1 MKETLICSLE
11 KHNIYYLSDANVS
24 FYILVPY
31 KEYDNTNIS
40 IRLKSNYDSYDLT
53 KNSLEV
59 VTNELIN
66 YYKNLDNYNITLIL
80 PVFYNNI
87 LDRIR
92 VVEDLEM
99 YQMVDRYL
107 GVIFN
112 NAYIF
117 LTKNNVKVNNSIYV
131 INNDSFKKFT
141 NWFVSRY
148 NNRIEYKTIL
158 DLVKDNGSYSNYN
171 VIETPNMNFVVGK
184 NTEPTIE
191 KTVEMELETFD
202 NLAKKT
208 IEEEKKK
215 EENKYIKF
223 IKNLYNSRRGRAILF
238 FVFYFVFFLVL
249 ISIIRTN
256 YSSNNHINI
265 SNDNKVNTEYKLD
278 GIESGNYHFTREE
291 NINGIITKFTGDKSD
306 EKTEGIMTSNNIFYS
321 YFIYD
326 NINLI
331 KTIDKYEVTSEL
343 YHFNN
348 ITDDNNISRILKKA
362 TLISKTEYETG
373 NILYN
378 YEITTNTINKIVNGK
393 EIDIADIPN
402 KIALETNEEDEVIK
416 ITYDLSS
423 YATYINNISTTITI
437 AIDYSNFNEI
447 KDIEIPER

>member
-1 MKETLICSLE
+1 MK
-11 KHNIYYLSDANVS
+11 
-24 FYILVPY
+24 
-31 KEYDNTNIS
+31 
-40 IRLKSNYDSYDLT
+40 
-53 KNSLEV
+53 
-59 VTNELIN
+59 
-66 YYKNLDNYNITLIL
+66 
-80 PVFYNNI
+80 
-87 LDRIR
+87 
-92 VVEDLEM
+92 
-99 YQMVDRYL
+99 
-107 GVIFN
+107 
-112 NAYIF
+112 
-117 LTKNNVKVNNSIYV
+117 
-131 INNDSFKKFT
+131 
-141 NWFVSRY
+141 
-148 NNRIEYKTIL
+148 
-158 DLVKDNGSYSNYN
+158 
-171 VIETPNMNFVVGK
+171 
-184 NTEPTIE
+184 
-191 KTVEMELETFD
+191 
-202 NLAKKT
+202 
-208 IEEEKKK
+208 EEKKK

-238 FVFYFVFFLVL
+238 FVFYFVFFFVL
-249 ISIIRTN
+249 ISLIRTN

-291 NINGIITKFTGDKSD
+291 NINGIITKFTGDKSE

>member
-99 YQMVDRYL
+99 YQIVDRYL

-112 NAYIF
+112 NAYMF

-131 INNDSFKKFT
+131 INNDSFKTFT

-158 DLVKDNGSYSNYN
+158 ELVKQSDNFNNYDM
-171 VIETPNMNFVVGK
+171 IETPSINFVVGK
-184 NTEPTIE
+184 NEEPKLD
-191 KTVEMELETFD
+191 KTVEMETETF
-202 NLAKKT
+202 NSMT
-208 IEEEKKK
+208 REITF
-215 EENKYIKF
+215 EENKNKVIPKDVKTNQGFVSYILLGFISFGISLLLLYLF
-223 IKNLYNSRRGRAILF
+223 IK
-238 FVFYFVFFLVL
+238 
-249 ISIIRTN
+249 
-256 YSSNNHINI
+256 
-265 SNDNKVNTEYKLD
+265 
-278 GIESGNYHFTREE
+278 
-291 NINGIITKFTGDKSD
+291 
-306 EKTEGIMTSNNIFYS
+306 
-321 YFIYD
+321 
-326 NINLI
+326 
-331 KTIDKYEVTSEL
+331 
-343 YHFNN
+343 
-348 ITDDNNISRILKKA
+348 
-362 TLISKTEYETG
+362 
-373 NILYN
+373 
-378 YEITTNTINKIVNGK
+378 
-393 EIDIADIPN
+393 
-402 KIALETNEEDEVIK
+402 
-416 ITYDLSS
+416 
-423 YATYINNISTTITI
+423 
-437 AIDYSNFNEI
+437 
-447 KDIEIPER
+447 

>member
-1 MKETLICSLE
+1 MK
-11 KHNIYYLSDANVS
+11 
-24 FYILVPY
+24 
-31 KEYDNTNIS
+31 
-40 IRLKSNYDSYDLT
+40 
-53 KNSLEV
+53 
-59 VTNELIN
+59 
-66 YYKNLDNYNITLIL
+66 
-80 PVFYNNI
+80 
-87 LDRIR
+87 
-92 VVEDLEM
+92 
-99 YQMVDRYL
+99 
-107 GVIFN
+107 
-112 NAYIF
+112 
-117 LTKNNVKVNNSIYV
+117 
-131 INNDSFKKFT
+131 
-141 NWFVSRY
+141 
-148 NNRIEYKTIL
+148 
-158 DLVKDNGSYSNYN
+158 
-171 VIETPNMNFVVGK
+171 
-184 NTEPTIE
+184 
-191 KTVEMELETFD
+191 
-202 NLAKKT
+202 
-208 IEEEKKK
+208 EEKKK

-223 IKNLYNSRRGRAILF
+223 IKNLYNSRRGRAVLF
-238 FVFYFVFFLVL
+238 FVFYFVFFFVL
-249 ISIIRTN
+249 ISLIRTN

-265 SNDNKVNTEYKLD
+265 SNDSKVNAEYKLD

-331 KTIDKYEVTSEL
+331 KTTDKYEVTSEL

-362 TLISKTEYETG
+362 TVISKTEYETG

-378 YEITTNTINKIVNGK
+378 YEIATNTINKIVNGK

-423 YATYINNISTTITI
+423 YATYINNISTTVTI

>member
-1 MKETLICSLE
+1 MK
-11 KHNIYYLSDANVS
+11 
-24 FYILVPY
+24 
-31 KEYDNTNIS
+31 
-40 IRLKSNYDSYDLT
+40 
-53 KNSLEV
+53 
-59 VTNELIN
+59 
-66 YYKNLDNYNITLIL
+66 
-80 PVFYNNI
+80 
-87 LDRIR
+87 
-92 VVEDLEM
+92 
-99 YQMVDRYL
+99 
-107 GVIFN
+107 
-112 NAYIF
+112 
-117 LTKNNVKVNNSIYV
+117 
-131 INNDSFKKFT
+131 
-141 NWFVSRY
+141 
-148 NNRIEYKTIL
+148 
-158 DLVKDNGSYSNYN
+158 
-171 VIETPNMNFVVGK
+171 
-184 NTEPTIE
+184 
-191 KTVEMELETFD
+191 
-202 NLAKKT
+202 
-208 IEEEKKK
+208 EEKKK

-238 FVFYFVFFLVL
+238 FVFYFVFFFVL
-249 ISIIRTN
+249 ISLIRTN

-291 NINGIITKFTGDKSD
+291 NINGIITKFIGDKSD

-331 KTIDKYEVTSEL
+331 KPIDKYEVTSEL

-423 YATYINNISTTITI
+423 YVTYINNISTTITI

>member
-141 NWFVSRY
+141 NW
-148 NNRIEYKTIL
+148 
-158 DLVKDNGSYSNYN
+158 LVKDNGSYSNYN

-215 EENKYIKF
+215 EPRK
-223 IKNLYNSRRGRAILF
+223 
-238 FVFYFVFFLVL
+238 
-249 ISIIRTN
+249 
-256 YSSNNHINI
+256 
-265 SNDNKVNTEYKLD
+265 
-278 GIESGNYHFTREE
+278 REE
-291 NINGIITKFTGDKSD
+291 TLVGSSGFV
-306 EKTEGIMTSNNIFYS
+306 S
-321 YFIYD
+321 YILLGAISFIVF
-326 NINLI
+326 IGL
-331 KTIDKYEVTSEL
+331 L
-343 YHFNN
+343 YLFV
-348 ITDDNNISRILKKA
+348 K
-362 TLISKTEYETG
+362 
-373 NILYN
+373 
-378 YEITTNTINKIVNGK
+378 
-393 EIDIADIPN
+393 
-402 KIALETNEEDEVIK
+402 
-416 ITYDLSS
+416 
-423 YATYINNISTTITI
+423 
-437 AIDYSNFNEI
+437 
-447 KDIEIPER
+447 

>member
-1 MKETLICSLE
+1 MK
-11 KHNIYYLSDANVS
+11 
-24 FYILVPY
+24 
-31 KEYDNTNIS
+31 
-40 IRLKSNYDSYDLT
+40 
-53 KNSLEV
+53 
-59 VTNELIN
+59 
-66 YYKNLDNYNITLIL
+66 
-80 PVFYNNI
+80 
-87 LDRIR
+87 
-92 VVEDLEM
+92 
-99 YQMVDRYL
+99 
-107 GVIFN
+107 
-112 NAYIF
+112 
-117 LTKNNVKVNNSIYV
+117 
-131 INNDSFKKFT
+131 
-141 NWFVSRY
+141 
-148 NNRIEYKTIL
+148 
-158 DLVKDNGSYSNYN
+158 
-171 VIETPNMNFVVGK
+171 
-184 NTEPTIE
+184 
-191 KTVEMELETFD
+191 
-202 NLAKKT
+202 
-208 IEEEKKK
+208 EEKKK

-238 FVFYFVFFLVL
+238 FVFYFVFFFVL
-249 ISIIRTN
+249 ISLIRTN

>member
-1 MKETLICSLE
+1 MK
-11 KHNIYYLSDANVS
+11 
-24 FYILVPY
+24 
-31 KEYDNTNIS
+31 
-40 IRLKSNYDSYDLT
+40 
-53 KNSLEV
+53 
-59 VTNELIN
+59 
-66 YYKNLDNYNITLIL
+66 
-80 PVFYNNI
+80 
-87 LDRIR
+87 
-92 VVEDLEM
+92 
-99 YQMVDRYL
+99 
-107 GVIFN
+107 
-112 NAYIF
+112 
-117 LTKNNVKVNNSIYV
+117 
-131 INNDSFKKFT
+131 
-141 NWFVSRY
+141 
-148 NNRIEYKTIL
+148 
-158 DLVKDNGSYSNYN
+158 
-171 VIETPNMNFVVGK
+171 
-184 NTEPTIE
+184 
-191 KTVEMELETFD
+191 
-202 NLAKKT
+202 
-208 IEEEKKK
+208 EEKKK

-238 FVFYFVFFLVL
+238 FVFYFVFFFVL
-249 ISIIRTN
+249 ISLIRTN

-423 YATYINNISTTITI
+423 YVTYINNISTTITI